1 MTLYYEDERVRLYL
15 GDAREV
21 LPEVPAKRAVLV
33 TDPPYGINLD
43 TAQAKSKTGIVHRPV
58 HDDDREFDP
67 AWLLERFDR
76 AVIFGGNNFASRLPD
91 SGDWIVW
98 DKVTRNGLK
107 MRIAEYE
114 LAWSRGVTGRTVGL
128 RHMWSG
134 AFRASERGTSFHPCQ
149 KPVALM
155 DWILSLPGVKAGDV
169 IVDPYAG
176 SGATLLAARNA
187 GMEAVGAEIDEAYAE
202 VIAKRMS
209 AQTLALDLVAEPVE
223 VPLDLGLET
232 EKLK

>member
-1 MTLYYEDERVRLYL
+1 MTLYYSDELVRLYL

-21 LPEVPAKRAVLV
+21 LPDIPSKRAVLV
-33 TDPPYGINLD
+33 TDPPYGIDLD
-43 TAQAKSKTGIVHRPV
+43 TGQSKSVTKTTHRKVHG
-58 HDDDREFDP
+58 DDVDFDP

-149 KPVALM
+149 KPVALI
-155 DWILSLPGVKAGDV
+155 DWILSLPGIRGADTV
-169 IVDPYAG
+169 VDPYAG

-187 GMEAVGAEIDEAYAE
+187 GLYGVGAEIDERYCE
-202 VIAKRMS
+202 VIAERLS
-209 AQTLALDLVAEPVE
+209 SQTVAIDFGPAEPVD
-223 VPLDLGLET
+223 VPMDFGLEN
-232 EKLK
+232 LK